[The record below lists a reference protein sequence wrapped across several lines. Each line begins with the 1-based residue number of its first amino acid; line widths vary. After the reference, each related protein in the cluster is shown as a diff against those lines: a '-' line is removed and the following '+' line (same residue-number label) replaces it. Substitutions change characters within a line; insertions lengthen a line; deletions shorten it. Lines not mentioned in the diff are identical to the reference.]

1 MYAGEGCDHRC
12 ASNSSLNLQ
21 FASEVRFKAF
31 TLGKQP
37 VVLGPIQVSRM
48 PRGSVRIRVLL
59 DYKSDMHVELDLD
72 SRLLKLCETI

>member
-1 MYAGEGCDHRC
+1 M
-12 ASNSSLNLQ
+12 
-21 FASEVRFKAF
+21 RFKAF

-72 SRLLKLCETI
+72 TSYGALVTS